1 MSETSFWKSRL
12 ANEAIGVLLMLAG
25 VLAVLALFSYDPRDP
40 NIFSWTAG
48 GAAAAPNNWIGGFG
62 ASLAAAL
69 YALFGLAAWGIAALV
84 LVLGWRRFWGRLLP
98 NPGSKA
104 AGIGMLVF
112 SLPMLLALSL
122 GRRRLYGEETETGG
136 IVGRALA
143 DAFRSRIGTTG
154 AVLLAATL
162 VLLAVPLATQV
173 SLQDVFLRLRVRFA
187 GLLGRL
193 TVGWARHRDRR
204 TKERLRRTV
213 VAKHLEKARPPE
225 ISLDS
230 IPFAED
236 DAPPIVREVPGP
248 GKFSIRKTI
257 LAPAPSPAPAA
268 SRPKPASAPAASRK
282 KPEPQR
288 SLPMTVAGYTIPQVS
303 LLERR
308 EQESVVDKRVLADT
322 GRRIAA
328 KCAEFG
334 VEGEVA
340 EYHPGPVVTTYEFR
354 PGEGIKVNQVMNL
367 SEDLALALSAESI
380 RVERLPGRASVGIE
394 VPNPGGGEI
403 ISIRDVI
410 ESERFQSSRSLLTL
424 ALGKDIH
431 GEPVVDDLRAM
442 PHLLIAGT
450 TGSGKS
456 VGINA
461 LITSILFKAAPSEV
475 KLILIDPKMVELEI
489 YENLP
494 HLATPIITEPKKAA
508 NALKWAVAQMEER
521 FQTLSDFGQVR
532 NAEQYNAA
540 IKDPEAVARVR
551 AQHPDDPDLKLE
563 PMPLIVIIIDELADL
578 MITAPKEVE
587 EAIVRIAQKARAV
600 GIHLVVA
607 TQRPS
612 VDVLTGV
619 IKANLPS
626 RVAFKVSSKIDSRV
640 ILDGNGAERLLGR
653 GDMLFLPPGTSRLK
667 RVHGAYVSVQETAA
681 LMKFLKKQAKPQF
694 DEEITKDRVEAVQR
708 DDAGD
713 ETDPLYD
720 EAARLV
726 VREKMASISFLQRR
740 MGVGFSR
747 AGKLIDMMARDGL
760 LGPPRGSKPRE
771 VLVADDYFAEVDRQ
785 PR

>member
-1 MSETSFWKSRL
+1 MSSTPFWRSRL
-12 ANEAIGVLLMLAG
+12 ASEAIGILQILAG
-25 VLAVLALFSYDPRDP
+25 VLAILALLSYDPRDP

-48 GAAAAPNNWIGGFG
+48 GEAASPNNWIGGFG

-69 YALFGLAAWGIAALV
+69 YALFGLPAWGVSVLV
-84 LVLGWRRFWGRLLP
+84 VVLGWRRFWGRALP
-98 NPGSKA
+98 NPASKA
-104 AGIGMLVF
+104 AGIGLLLLSV
-112 SLPMLLALSL
+112 PMLFALSL
-122 GRRRLYGEETETGG
+122 GRRRLYGEEMDTGG
-136 IVGRALA
+136 VIGRALG
-143 DAFRSRIGTTG
+143 DAFRNRIGTTG
-154 AVLLAATL
+154 AILLAITL
-162 VLLAVPLATQV
+162 VLLAIPFATQV
-173 SLQDVFLRLRVRFA
+173 SLGDVFLALRVRFA
-187 GLLGRL
+187 GLASRL
-193 TVGWARHRDRR
+193 TVGWARRRDRR

-213 VAKHLEKARPPE
+213 VAKHLEKARPE
-225 ISLDS
+225 ISLED
-230 IPFAED
+230 IPFASD

-248 GKFSIRKTI
+248 GKFSIRKTTVAA
-257 LAPAPSPAPAA
+257 APTPAPAA
-268 SRPKPASAPAASRK
+268 APRPKAVPAPRK
-282 KPEPQR
+282 RPDAQQK
-288 SLPMTVAGYTIPQVS
+288 LPLTVEGYTYPTVS
-303 LLERR
+303 LLDRR
-308 EQESVVDKRVLADT
+308 EQSTALDRRVLAET
-322 GRRIAA
+322 GRLIAS

-334 VEGEVA
+334 VEGDIA

-354 PGEGIKVNQVMNL
+354 PAAGIKVNQVMGL

-403 ISIRDVI
+403 ISIRDVV
-410 ESERFQSSRSLLTL
+410 ESERFQRSPSKLTL

-431 GEPVVDDLRAM
+431 GESVVDDLRAM

-461 LITSILFKAAPSEV
+461 LITSILYKSRPDEV
-475 KLILIDPKMVELEI
+475 KLILIDPKMVELEM
-489 YENLP
+489 YESLP
-494 HLATPIITEPKKAA
+494 HLATPIITDPKKAA
-508 NALKWAVAQMEER
+508 NALKWAVATMEER

-540 IKDPEAVARVR
+540 IQDPEAVARVR

-563 PMPLIVIIIDELADL
+563 PMPLIVIVIDELADL
-578 MITAPKEVE
+578 MMTAPKEVE

-626 RVAFKVSSKIDSRV
+626 RIAFKVSSKIDSRV

-667 RVHGAYVSVQETAA
+667 RVHGAFVSVQETAQ
-681 LMKFLKKQAKPQF
+681 LVKFLRKQAKPEY
-694 DEEITKDRVEAVQR
+694 DEEITKERVESVQR

-771 VLVADDYFAEVDRQ
+771 VLVAEDYFEEVDRQ